1 MDSNNCKYYL
11 GIDLSTQ
18 QLKCTVINESHAIVY
33 ENCVNFERDLP
44 EFNTKNGAISHG
56 NNVFTSPPLLWV
68 KALDILLSR
77 LKKTPYVSK
86 IVAISGAAQQHG
98 SVYWSQK
105 GADKIK
111 QLDASKTL
119 HDQLE
124 GAFSISQSPIWQ
136 DSSTTKQCEEL
147 EDFVGGPEKLAQLTG
162 SKAYERFTGN
172 QIAKIYQTQRN
183 EYNATVWIT
192 LISSFIGTLLSGNIA
207 PCDVSDASGTNL
219 MDIHKHQW
227 INKLLEHCGGP
238 DLKKKLVLEP
248 IEGGKLLGL
257 IDHYYVQRYGFS
269 QDCQLFPFTGDNP
282 ATLVSMDLQQGDC
295 VVSLGTSDTVLVYL
309 REAKPTIES
318 HLLAHPI
325 DPQGY
330 MGMLCYKNGS
340 LTREHFRDVYA
351 NSDWDT
357 FNQLLNST
365 PTIPEYKGFYY
376 WKQEII
382 PFAKGIYRFE
392 NKQLVDE
399 FSTSATTLKNNTL
412 SISGINI
419 RCLIESQ
426 FISMKIRLDRMV
438 GENTTYPLKRV
449 LATGGASKNHAILQ
463 VLSNIFGLPVYIQ
476 KEGLNGAS
484 LGGALLAKYGSMAN
498 STSFHDMMEAHQNET
513 LQLVCEPELPLSSMY
528 SNQIQDYIHLEN
540 QCIQ

>member
-1 MDSNNCKYYL
+1 
-11 GIDLSTQ
+11 
-18 QLKCTVINESHAIVY
+18 
-33 ENCVNFERDLP
+33 
-44 EFNTKNGAISHG
+44 
-56 NNVFTSPPLLWV
+56 
-68 KALDILLSR
+68 
-77 LKKTPYVSK
+77 
-86 IVAISGAAQQHG
+86 
-98 SVYWSQK
+98 
-105 GADKIK
+105 
-111 QLDASKTL
+111 
-119 HDQLE
+119 
-124 GAFSISQSPIWQ
+124 
-136 DSSTTKQCEEL
+136 
-147 EDFVGGPEKLAQLTG
+147 
-162 SKAYERFTGN
+162 
-172 QIAKIYQTQRN
+172 
-183 EYNATVWIT
+183 
-192 LISSFIGTLLSGNIA
+192 
-207 PCDVSDASGTNL
+207 
-219 MDIHKHQW
+219 
-227 INKLLEHCGGP
+227 
-238 DLKKKLVLEP
+238 
-248 IEGGKLLGL
+248 
-257 IDHYYVQRYGFS
+257 
-269 QDCQLFPFTGDNP
+269 
-282 ATLVSMDLQQGDC
+282 MDLQQGDC

-351 NSDWDT
+351 NSDWDM

-438 GENTTYPLKRV
+438 GENTTYPLKRI

-498 STSFHDMMEAHQNET
+498 SISFHDMMEAHQNET

>member
-1 MDSNNCKYYL
+1 MDPNNDKYYL

-18 QLKCTVINESHAIVY
+18 QLKCTVINESHTIVY
-33 ENCVNFERDLP
+33 ENSVNFERDLP
-44 EFNTKNGAISHG
+44 EFKTKNGAISHG

-68 KALDILLSR
+68 KALDILLSQ

-98 SVYWSQK
+98 SVYWSQN

-111 QLDASKTL
+111 QLDASKSL

-124 GAFSISQSPIWQ
+124 DAFSIPQSPIWQ
-136 DSSTTKQCEEL
+136 DSSTTKQCKEL
-147 EDFVGGPEKLAQLTG
+147 EDFVGGPEKLTQLTG

-172 QIAKIYQTQRN
+172 QIAKIYQTQRDD
-183 EYNATVWIT
+183 YNATVWIT
-192 LISSFIGTLLSGNIA
+192 LISSFLGTLFIGNVA

-219 MDIHKHQW
+219 MDIHTHQW
-227 INKLLEHCGGP
+227 IGKLLEHCGGP

-257 IDHYYVQRYGFS
+257 IDQYYVQRYGFS
-269 QDCQLFPFTGDNP
+269 QDCQLFPFTGDNS
-282 ATLVSMDLQQGDC
+282 ATLVSMNLQQGDC

-309 REAKPTIES
+309 REANPTIES
-318 HLLAHPI
+318 HLLAHPT

-351 NSDWDT
+351 NNDWDT

-392 NKQLVDE
+392 DKQLVDE
-399 FSTSATTLKNNTL
+399 FNTSATTLKKDTL

-426 FISMKIRLDRMV
+426 FMSMKIRLDRMV
-438 GENTTYPLKRV
+438 GENNTYPLKRI

-463 VLSNIFGLPVYIQ
+463 VLSNILGLPVYIQ

-484 LGGALLAKYGSMAN
+484 LGGALLAKYGTMAN
-498 STSFHDMMEAHQNET
+498 STSFYDMMEEYQTEA
-513 LQLVCEPELPLSSMY
+513 LQLICEPDLSLSSKY
-528 SNQIQDYIHLEN
+528 LNQIQDYIHLEN
-540 QCIQ
+540 RCIQ